1 MKRVHRRAIRKMNC
15 EVKEIN
21 DMGISKKHYQ
31 LQALDLWDFP
41 TLVRKAREIQNIT
54 LEDLCEG
61 HLFF

>member
-1 MKRVHRRAIRKMNC
+1 MKGVHRRAIRKMNC

-31 LQALDLWDFP
+31 LQALYFWDFP

-54 LEDLCEG
+54 L
-61 HLFF
+61 